1 MELTAQQ
8 MQEVA
13 IIRSYLI
20 NVIRTSGKCYYTTYQ
35 KMVDDCKLPYPDL
48 NKHPLYRKQLGLLLA
63 FILKEDNQKGFPIL
77 TSIIYGAK
85 LYRPRNGFYITLCR
99 ENPVKTEFRT
109 PIQVSMDKK
118 FRRTFEYE
126 AVDFW
131 KNDNNYN
138 LFFNQQ

>member
-20 NVIRTSGKCYYTTYQ
+20 KQIRSTDKRYFTTYQ

-48 NKHPLYRKQLGLLLA
+48 KRNPLYRKKLGVLLA
-63 FILKEDNQKGFPIL
+63 YLVLDDTNNGRPIL
-77 TSIIYGAK
+77 TSIVYGVG

-99 ENPVKTEFRT
+99 ENPLKANFRS
-109 PIQVSMDKK
+109 PEEVFKDII
-118 FRRTFEYE
+118 FRRKIELE
-126 AVDFW
+126 AVTFW
-131 KNDNNYN
+131 RNDENI
-138 LFFNQQ
+138 